1 MAARIKMPHGVEIDL
16 GTCDFVLDGDSAPP
30 PKKGGAPKFSAHAYC
45 GHTAGWIKTAIGT
58 VVGLS
63 PGDLLLDGDPAPS
76 PERGRSPLP
85 NFRSIPIVAERLD
98 GSRYATCYGG
108 RPRPMGAC

>member
-45 GHTAGWIKTAIGT
+45 GQAAGCITIPLRMD
-58 VVGLS
+58 VGLS
-63 PGDLLLDGDPAPS
+63 PGDFVLDGDPV
-76 PERGRSPLP
+76 PLP
-85 NFRSIPIVAERLD
+85 NKGAEPPPKQKNRPLFIVAKRLD
-98 GSRYATCYGG
+98 GSTCHLARG
-108 RPRPMGAC
+108 